1 MDSFTSSA
9 SASHQQQQSA
19 TQTHLMTSSAATIQT
34 NGNNSSSDQA
44 SASQQSLA
52 NGTQQLLQVSGTGL
66 TGAQQLVVGGQTI
79 QLQSGTAAGQ
89 PIQQFQLISLPLGGQ
104 QGQMIFQQPTNGPQH
119 QPTIIQTPDGGMQL
133 LYHQPVDG
141 SGAAPQYIQTPQGLI
156 LQTAPSAA
164 VTQSVS
170 GTNASN
176 TVTASGAA
184 QAGNN
189 IVMVVGA
196 PAATAAAG
204 MQSVQR
210 IPITGQSE
218 ILEEEPLY
226 VNAKQY
232 HRILKRR
239 QARAKLEND
248 GRIPK
253 ERRKYLHESRHKH
266 AMNRVRG
273 EGGRFHSGSSRRDHL
288 ANLNN
293 NSNDCIQHN
302 SNSNHSS
309 LNGSSILEQ
318 HSDTDNNISIDSKA
332 NITQNGQ
339 SLLDGTAF

>member
-1 MDSFTSSA
+1 MDSFTP

-19 TQTHLMTSSAATIQT
+19 AQTHLMTSSATTIQT
-34 NGNNSSSDQA
+34 NGTNSSSDQT
-44 SASQQSLA
+44 SASQQSLG

-66 TGAQQLVVGGQTI
+66 AGAQQLVVGGQTI
-79 QLQSGTAAGQ
+79 QLQPGTTTGQ

-104 QGQMIFQQPTNGPQH
+104 QGQMIFQQPANGPQH
-119 QPTIIQTPDGGMQL
+119 QPTIIQTPDGMQL

-141 SGAAPQYIQTPQGLI
+141 SAAPQYIQTPQGLI
-156 LQTAPSAA
+156 LQTATSAG
-164 VTQSVS
+164 VTQSAS
-170 GTNASN
+170 GTNASSSA
-176 TVTASGAA
+176 TASGTAP
-184 QAGNN
+184 AGNN

-196 PAATAAAG
+196 PAAAAAAG

-288 ANLNN
+288 ANLNS

-309 LNGSSILEQ
+309 LNGSSILDQ